1 MCRTNHRDHPRVCGE
16 KQKNATLGGG
26 KRGITPAYAGKSG
39 TRGALARRGRD
50 HPRVCGEKNR
60 CPPVRPAPAGSPPRM
75 RGKARA
81 DSAIGNDAGI
91 TPAYAGKSIWWHG
104 NLIGGGDHPRVCG
117 EKSFTRVQIMLVVGS
132 PPRMRGKAQKLFGI
146 IARVRITPAYAG
158 KSANVAIENADK
170 WDHPR
175 VCGEKSVFC
184 TATS

>member
-1 MCRTNHRDHPRVCGE
+1 MCGE

-132 PPRMRGKAQKLFGI
+132 PPRMRGKDPSPSQMTADVG
-146 IARVRITPAYAG
+146 ITPAYAG
-158 KSANVAIENADK
+158 KSLSKLRYHAGTE
-170 WDHPR
+170 DHPR
-175 VCGEKSVFC
+175 VCGEKQAAHS
-184 TATS
+184 TW